1 MVTTRIDITKYVK
14 SGEGANGESYNSIED
29 KNEMLK
35 LYNAGYDTSDIETE
49 MDVAKKVYDNG
60 FPVPKPG
67 ELITDGE
74 RIGIRFWRI
83 PNKTSFAR
91 AIGDN
96 PDMVEELTRKFA
108 RMCRHFHTIECKE
121 GVFTDAKEQFLQLL
135 EYDTVF
141 NKEEKKKIADFIRAT
156 PDTVTAVHGDMHVGN
171 AVMSGDF
178 KTDYDSCNLYWIDLG
193 FFAVGNPLFDLGMMY
208 IICVVNDDD
217 FIYENMH
224 FHKETAEKVWEYFV
238 SEYFDGK
245 LTLQEADELI
255 KPYAAIKTLLIER
268 NLGGVLFPH
277 FENLFRTTILK

>member
-14 SGEGANGESYNSIED
+14 SGEGANGESFNSIED

-108 RMCRHFHTIECKE
+108 RM
-121 GVFTDAKEQFLQLL
+121 
-135 EYDTVF
+135 
-141 NKEEKKKIADFIRAT
+141 
-156 PDTVTAVHGDMHVGN
+156 
-171 AVMSGDF
+171 
-178 KTDYDSCNLYWIDLG
+178 
-193 FFAVGNPLFDLGMMY
+193 
-208 IICVVNDDD
+208 
-217 FIYENMH
+217 
-224 FHKETAEKVWEYFV
+224 
-238 SEYFDGK
+238 
-245 LTLQEADELI
+245 
-255 KPYAAIKTLLIER
+255 
-268 NLGGVLFPH
+268 
-277 FENLFRTTILK
+277 